1 MSQSTE
7 NLIQKLAHNSV
18 PIRPLARPW
27 IRAAGWLVLSGIYLA
42 IVLTLMK
49 GHGLPAKW
57 DDLRFILEQVS
68 ALAVGFVAAVA
79 AFATIVPGHDR
90 SRLAILLIPLAGWL
104 GTVGEGCIHSLI
116 QLGPRAL
123 LLEHD
128 LVCFPFIALSGAVPA
143 IFMALMLRQGA
154 PLTPR
159 LTAGLGA
166 LAAAGL
172 ANFFLR
178 LFHPEDVTLMLLL
191 WHVGG
196 VFVLSALA
204 ASGGR
209 YMLNWPSATRA
220 FENTAR

>member
-1 MSQSTE
+1 M
-7 NLIQKLAHNSV
+7 
-18 PIRPLARPW
+18 
-27 IRAAGWLVLSGIYLA
+27 A
-42 IVLTLMK
+42 IVVSLMK
-49 GHGLPAKW
+49 SHGLPPKW
-57 DDLRFILEQVS
+57 NDPRFILEQVS
-68 ALAVGFVAAVA
+68 AFAVGVGAAVA
-79 AFATIVPGHDR
+79 AFATIVPGHNR

-104 GTVGEGCIHSLI
+104 GTVGEGCIHSLT
-116 QLGPRAL
+116 QLGFRAL

-128 LVCFPFIALSGAVPA
+128 LACFPFIALSGTVPA

-178 LFHPEDVTLMLLL
+178 LFHPEDVTLMLLF

-204 ASGGR
+204 ASAGR
-209 YMLNWPSATRA
+209 YVLNWPSITRA
-220 FENTAR
+220 SENTAQ

>member
-7 NLIQKLAHNSV
+7 NLIRKLAHNSV

-27 IRAAGWLVLSGIYLA
+27 IRAVGWLTISGIYMA
-42 IVLTLMK
+42 IVVSLMK
-49 GHGLPAKW
+49 SHGLPPKW
-57 DDLRFILEQVS
+57 NDPRFILEQVS
-68 ALAVGFVAAVA
+68 AFAVGVGAAVA
-79 AFATIVPGHDR
+79 AFATIVPGHSR

-104 GTVGEGCIHSLI
+104 GTVGEGCIHSLT

-128 LVCFPFIALSGAVPA
+128 LACFPFIALSATVPA

-178 LFHPEDVTLMLLL
+178 LFHPEDVTLMLLF

-204 ASGGR
+204 ASAGR
-209 YMLNWPSATRA
+209 YVLNWPSITRA
-220 FENTAR
+220 SESTAR

>member
-7 NLIQKLAHNSV
+7 NLIRKLAQDSAPV
-18 PIRPLARPW
+18 RPLARSW
-27 IRAAGWLVLSGIYLA
+27 IRAVGWLTISGIYLA
-42 IVLTLMK
+42 IVVSLMK
-49 GHGLPAKW
+49 SHGLPPRW
-57 DDLRFILEQVS
+57 DDARFILEQVS
-68 ALAVGFVAAVA
+68 ALAVGFGAAVA
-79 AFATIVPGHDR
+79 AFATTVPGHNR
-90 SRLAILLIPLAGWL
+90 GRLAILLIPLAGWL
-104 GTVGEGCIHSLI
+104 GTVGEGCINRLT
-116 QLGPRAL
+116 QLGPRVL
-123 LLEHD
+123 TLEHD
-128 LVCFPFIALSGAVPA
+128 LACFPFIALSGTVPA
-143 IFMALMLRQGA
+143 IFMAFMLRRGA

-204 ASGGR
+204 ASAGR
-209 YMLNWPSATRA
+209 YLLNWPSITPAS
-220 FENTAR
+220 ENAAR

>member
-7 NLIQKLAHNSV
+7 NLIRKLGHNSA

-27 IRAAGWLVLSGIYLA
+27 IRALGWLTISGIYMA
-42 IVLTLMK
+42 IVVSLMK
-49 GHGLPAKW
+49 SHGLPPKW
-57 DDLRFILEQVS
+57 NDPRFLLEQLS
-68 ALAVGFVAAVA
+68 ALAVGIGAAVA
-79 AFATIVPGHDR
+79 AFATVVPGHNR
-90 SRLAILLIPLAGWL
+90 GLLAILLIPLAVWM
-104 GTVGEGCIHSLI
+104 GTVGEGCVQSLT
-116 QLGPRAL
+116 QLGSGAQP
-123 LLEHD
+123 LEHD
-128 LVCFPFIALSGAVPA
+128 LACFPFIVFLGTLPA
-143 IFMALMLRQGA
+143 ILMALMLRQGA

-172 ANFFLR
+172 ANFYLR
-178 LFHPEDVTLMLLL
+178 LFHPEDVTIMLLF

-209 YMLNWPSATRA
+209 YLMNWRST
-220 FENTAR
+220 TAASEDVGR

>member
-7 NLIQKLAHNSV
+7 NLIRKLVDNSV

-27 IRAAGWLVLSGIYLA
+27 IRAVGWLTISGIYMA
-42 IVLTLMK
+42 IVVSLMK
-49 GHGLPAKW
+49 SHGLPPKW
-57 DDLRFILEQVS
+57 NDPRFILEQVS
-68 ALAVGFVAAVA
+68 AFAVGVGAAVA
-79 AFATIVPGHDR
+79 AFATIVPGHNR

-104 GTVGEGCIHSLI
+104 GTVGEGCIHSLT
-116 QLGPRAL
+116 QLGFRAL

-128 LVCFPFIALSGAVPA
+128 LACFPFIALSGTVPA

-172 ANFFLR
+172 ANVFLR
-178 LFHPEDVTLMLLL
+178 LFHPEDVTLMLLF

-204 ASGGR
+204 ASAGR
-209 YMLNWPSATRA
+209 YVLNWPSITRA
-220 FENTAR
+220 SENTAQ

>member
-1 MSQSTE
+1 MSRSTE
-7 NLIQKLAHNSV
+7 NLIRKLAHNSA

-27 IRAAGWLVLSGIYLA
+27 IRAVGWLTISGIYMA
-42 IVLTLMK
+42 IVVSLMK
-49 GHGLPAKW
+49 GHGLPPKW
-57 DDLRFILEQVS
+57 DDPRFILEQVS
-68 ALAVGFVAAVA
+68 ALAVGVGAAVA
-79 AFATIVPGHDR
+79 AFATIVPGHNR

-116 QLGPRAL
+116 RLGPRTV

-128 LVCFPFIALSGAVPA
+128 LACFSFIALSGTVPA
-143 IFMALMLRQGA
+143 LFMALMLRQGA

-178 LFHPEDVTLMLLL
+178 IFHPEDVTLMLLF

-196 VFVLSALA
+196 VLVLSALA
-204 ASGGR
+204 ASAGR
-209 YMLNWPSATRA
+209 YLLNWPSITRA
-220 FENTAR
+220 SENTAR

>member
-7 NLIQKLAHNSV
+7 NLIRKLAHDSA

-27 IRAAGWLVLSGIYLA
+27 IRAVVWLTISTLYMA
-42 IVLTLMK
+42 IVVSLMK
-49 GHGLPAKW
+49 SHGLPPKW
-57 DDLRFILEQVS
+57 DDPRFILEQIS
-68 ALAVGFVAAVA
+68 AWAVGVGAAVA
-79 AFATIVPGHDR
+79 AFATIVPGHNR
-90 SRLAILLIPLAGWL
+90 RRLAILFIPLAGWL

-116 QLGPRAL
+116 QLGPSAL
-123 LLEHD
+123 FLKHD
-128 LVCFPFIALSGAVPA
+128 LGCFPFIALTGTVPA
-143 IFMALMLRQGA
+143 IFMALMLRRGA

-178 LFHPEDVTLMLLL
+178 LFHPEDVTVMLLI

-196 VFVLSALA
+196 VFLLSALA
-204 ASGGR
+204 ATAGR
-209 YMLNWPSATRA
+209 YLLNWTSITRA
-220 FENTAR
+220 S

>member
-7 NLIQKLAHNSV
+7 NLIRKLAQDSA
-18 PIRPLARPW
+18 PIRPLARSW
-27 IRAAGWLVLSGIYLA
+27 IRAVGWLTISGIYLA
-42 IVLTLMK
+42 IVVSLMK
-49 GHGLPAKW
+49 SHGLPPRW
-57 DDLRFILEQVS
+57 DDARFILEQVS
-68 ALAVGFVAAVA
+68 ALAVGVGAAVA
-79 AFATIVPGHDR
+79 AFATTVPGHHR
-90 SRLAILLIPLAGWL
+90 SRLAILFIPLAGWL
-104 GTVGEGCIHSLI
+104 GTVGEGCIHSLT

-128 LVCFPFIALSGAVPA
+128 LACFPFITLTGTLPA
-143 IFMALMLRQGA
+143 ICMALMLRHGA

-159 LTAGLGA
+159 LTTGLGA

-178 LFHPEDVTLMLLL
+178 LFHPEDVTLMLLF

-204 ASGGR
+204 ARAGS
-209 YMLNWPSATRA
+209 YLLNWRSITRA
-220 FENTAR
+220 YEDTAR